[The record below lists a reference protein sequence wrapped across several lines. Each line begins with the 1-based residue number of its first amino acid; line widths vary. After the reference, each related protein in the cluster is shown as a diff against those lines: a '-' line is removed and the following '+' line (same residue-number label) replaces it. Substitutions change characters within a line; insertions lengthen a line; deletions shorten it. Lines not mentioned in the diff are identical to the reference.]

1 MITSIVAQILYF
13 NEEQRTVV
21 FTSLE
26 GTGSDAVQGTIFSA
40 VHTDSEQS
48 GGTEGGKDL
57 GRKQEIYCAVAVVW
71 TGKELR
77 SVK

>member
-1 MITSIVAQILYF
+1 MITSFVAQIYF
-13 NEEQRTVV
+13 KEKLLTVV
-21 FTSLE
+21 FTSLD
-26 GTGSDAVQGTIFSA
+26 GTESDAVQGSLCSA

-48 GGTEGGKDL
+48 GGTEGGKDW